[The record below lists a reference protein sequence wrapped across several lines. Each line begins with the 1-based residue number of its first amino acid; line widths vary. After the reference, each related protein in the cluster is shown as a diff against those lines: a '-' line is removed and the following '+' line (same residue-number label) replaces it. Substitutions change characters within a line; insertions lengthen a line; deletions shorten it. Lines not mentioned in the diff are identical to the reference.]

1 MGLFAGIVIAEV
13 LAIFIASCFT
23 SQAYDS
29 ISYPKEIAGT
39 NWRVALYMYRG
50 SLLVV
55 MYIAFLAL
63 NTYGWRHHGVNH
75 VLIFELDPRN
85 HLDSREYMEIACQLA
100 VVWCSS
106 FFLFIVSHYAAL
118 NIPIYVHPL
127 SIIIFMAAFLFNPF
141 PIFYHR
147 ARFWAIKILFR
158 IFTAPFHYV
167 TFADFWLADQL
178 NSMAALFLDFEYLV
192 CFYFF
197 VCPSNWDIPTKIEVC
212 EPFNMTTVG
221 PALTTP
227 EPTSPWSSIPPAT
240 MVPPKAKADAV
251 CLTHPASYVIRFLI
265 ACLPAWF
272 RFAQCLRRYRDTKQ
286 AFPHLANAA
295 KYSTT
300 FFVALASTLYSY
312 FYEQGEMRGSAT
324 AFLSVRLFPFIH
336 SIAWLFVRRRSF
348 CDAL

>member
-1 MGLFAGIVIAEV
+1 MSHLFSSSPILISFSIIDVTIHHPGENQISIWTTFRVGLFAGIVLAEV
-13 LAIFIASCFT
+13 IAIFIASCFT

-29 ISYPKEIAGT
+29 ITYPKEIAGS

-55 MYIAFLAL
+55 MYIVFLAL

-85 HLDSREYMEIACQLA
+85 HLDSREYMEIAFQLA

-127 SIIIFMAAFLFNPF
+127 SIIVFMAGFLFNPF

-147 ARFWAIKILFR
+147 ARWWALKILFR

-197 VCPSNWDIPTKIEVC
+197 VCPDDWDIQAKINVC
-212 EPFNMTTVG
+212 EPFNATTIV
-221 PALTTP
+221 TT
-227 EPTSPWSSIPPAT
+227 TSSSSSLPPAT
-240 MVPPKAKADAV
+240 LEPAKGQ
-251 CLTHPASYVIRFLI
+251 
-265 ACLPAWF
+265 F
-272 RFAQCLRRYRDTKQ
+272 R
-286 AFPHLANAA
+286 
-295 KYSTT
+295 
-300 FFVALASTLYSY
+300 V
-312 FYEQGEMRGSAT
+312 
-324 AFLSVRLFPFIH
+324 
-336 SIAWLFVRRRSF
+336 
-348 CDAL
+348 